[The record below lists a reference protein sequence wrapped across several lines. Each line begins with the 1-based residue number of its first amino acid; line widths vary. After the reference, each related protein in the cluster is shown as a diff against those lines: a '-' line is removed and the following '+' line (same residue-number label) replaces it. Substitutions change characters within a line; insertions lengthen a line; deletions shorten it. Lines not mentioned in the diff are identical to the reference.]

1 MMAQTNIISC
11 INVLYHGTDE
21 YQIKMSNQISMS
33 YVMAQMNIT
42 SRITI
47 FTQGKYNTEHTEAH
61 KTHR

>member
-1 MMAQTNIISC
+1 MIYKYTYILHMF
-11 INVLYHGTDE
+11 LYDGTDE

-47 FTQGKYNTEHTEAH
+47 FTQDNYNTEHKKPL